1 MENTV
6 NPNTVLTFMVVGI
19 AVMLLLA
26 LSLILFFIF
35 SQRKL
40 YQQQMKAQLAEIQ
53 FQESLVQHNLTTQEE
68 ERRRIA
74 ADLHDDIGAKL
85 GVLNLAFHRL
95 RRTNS
100 EQPQYAEMCTE
111 IDDLIANTLNTTR
124 RISHELL
131 PPTLEEFGL
140 QAALEEFCRSIDK
153 TGAVHVEFES
163 NLPKNALTDLNQQL
177 NLFRIV
183 QELASNTI
191 KYAQATLI
199 RLDLTATETG
209 GQLRYRDDGQGFNLA
224 EHQGKGLGLK
234 NMESR
239 AKMIG
244 ANLQFQTQPDEG
256 VTVTIDF

>member
-6 NPNTVLTFMVVGI
+6 NPNTVLMFMVVGI

-40 YQQQMKAQLAEIQ
+40 YQEQMKAQLAELQ
-53 FQESLVQHNLTTQEE
+53 FQESLVQHNLATQEE

-140 QAALEEFCRSIDK
+140 QAALEEFCRGVDK
-153 TGAVHVEFES
+153 TGALSMEFES
-163 NLPKNALTDLNQQL
+163 SMPKSGLTDLNQQL

-183 QELASNTI
+183 QELTSNTL
-191 KYAQATLI
+191 KYAQATSIQLN
-199 RLDLTATETG
+199 LLPTETG
-209 GQLRYRDDGQGFNLA
+209 GQLIYRDNGKGFELSE
-224 EHQGKGLGLK
+224 EHRKGLGIR

-244 ANLQFQTQPDEG
+244 AYLQFHSQPGEG
-256 VTVTIDF
+256 VTVIIDF